1 MKKIFLCAFMVS
13 GACFLQQCHSPESKS
28 TTGRDSGTEPTMN
41 KESGPEQKTDGQ
53 SFETYKS
60 KADDDEAMFIKTAA
74 LGGLMEVQGGQYAA
88 RNATDPKVKAFGQK
102 MVADHSKANKEVAAL
117 AKKYQL
123 ILPTELPADQKAHM
137 DMMMK
142 MTGAAFDKH
151 YMDMMV
157 NDHVKTLELFKSA
170 LAVESKD
177 ISAFAKKTL
186 PVLQEHYDMAKKIH
200 AEMK

>member
-1 MKKIFLCAFMVS
+1 
-13 GACFLQQCHSPESKS
+13 
-28 TTGRDSGTEPTMN
+28 MN

-88 RNATDPKVKAFGQK
+88 KNAADPKVKAFGEK
-102 MVADHSKANKEVAAL
+102 MVTDHSKANAEIAAL

-142 MTGAAFDKH
+142 
-151 YMDMMV
+151 
-157 NDHVKTLELFKSA
+157 
-170 LAVESKD
+170 
-177 ISAFAKKTL
+177 ISDEIT
-186 PVLQEHYDMAKKIH
+186 VLDFGKKI
-200 AEMK
+200 AEGKPSDVQKNPEVVKAYLGSEGVV

>member
-1 MKKIFLCAFMVS
+1 MV
-13 GACFLQQCHSPESKS
+13 
-28 TTGRDSGTEPTMN
+28 T
-41 KESGPEQKTDGQ
+41 
-53 SFETYKS
+53 
-60 KADDDEAMFIKTAA
+60 
-74 LGGLMEVQGGQYAA
+74 
-88 RNATDPKVKAFGQK
+88 
-102 MVADHSKANKEVAAL
+102 DHSKANAEIAAL

-142 MTGAAFDKH
+142 MTGATFDKH

-157 NDHVKTLELFKSA
+157 NDHVKTLDLFKSA
-170 LAVESKD
+170 LDVESKD